1 MSGVAAVSVGAVAAG
16 GVVVSPV
23 AALDPVELEAGYV
36 VAAGAA
42 EGVGSGNSILVP

>member
-1 MSGVAAVSVGAVAAG
+1 MSGFAGVSVGAAAAG

-36 VAAGAA
+36 AAAG
-42 EGVGSGNSILVP
+42 EDVGSGNSILVP